1 MATVNFINRKKSQT
15 RAGMKF
21 VLKYTQREDKTL
33 FEGMKLVSGLNC
45 SPQSVYEEF
54 MNTKLLYGKDS
65 QRMYYHFVQS
75 FPPNENVTPQTAHE
89 IALKLA
95 EHYKEFE
102 VLVSTHVDCDHI
114 HSHFIINSVSF
125 ETGKKLHQ
133 AASAIQELRQ
143 KSDAL
148 CLEYGLS
155 VCQPKEQRTKP
166 LTAGEYHTAVRG
178 GSWKMRLINTIDEC
192 MRYATSKEIFVQM
205 MESEGYAVKWTD
217 TRKNITYTTPD
228 GKRCRDDR
236 LHESKY
242 LKERMELEL
251 RIRQEIIAGR
261 TQTAEQ
267 TNAAG
272 RAATTADAQSLS
284 PDTAGFGR
292 AVRDFN
298 NPAGADEG
306 LTATESQPK
315 NADKQSAGTG
325 GADSNLQEPHADT
338 ADLITGWEQERA
350 FFFSAEASVANLGM
364 VPDMDSNSLDFA
376 GIGSS
381 VVQLGRAV
389 ERLESP
395 VPVADATIKPQPPA
409 GKKKKLAVGQ
419 KEDDHSGH
427 DFEMKM

>member
-33 FEGMKLVSGLNC
+33 FEGMKLVSGVNC

-54 MNTKLLYGKDS
+54 VNTKLLYGKDS

-166 LTAGEYHTAVRG
+166 LTAGEHHTAVRG

-192 MRYATSKEIFVQM
+192 MRYATSKDMFVQM

-217 TRKNITYTTPD
+217 TRKSITYTTPD

-261 TQTAEQ
+261 TQTAKQ
-267 TNAAG
+267 TDTAG
-272 RAATTADAQSLS
+272 GADAPADTQQLS
-284 PDTAGFGR
+284 ADSAGFGR
-292 AVRDFN
+292 TVRDSDYLTR
-298 NPAGADEG
+298 ADEN
-306 LTATESQPK
+306 TAAAKP
-315 NADKQSAGTG
+315 QSAHTHQRPADQDGI
-325 GADSNLQEPHADT
+325 GASEQEPLPDT
-338 ADLITGWEQERA
+338 ADLVTGWEQERA
-350 FFFSAEASVANLGM
+350 FLFSAEASAAGFGM
-364 VPDMDSNSLDFA
+364 VTDMDSHSPNLA

-395 VPVADATIKPQPPA
+395 VPVRDATAKPQPSS

>member
-33 FEGMKLVSGLNC
+33 FEGMKLVSGVNC

-54 MNTKLLYGKDS
+54 VNTKLLYGKDS

-75 FPPNENVTPQTAHE
+75 FPPDENITPQTAHE

-95 EHYKEFE
+95 KYYKEFE

-166 LTAGEYHTAVRG
+166 MTAGEYHTAIRG

-192 MRYATSKEIFVQM
+192 MRYASNKNMFIVM
-205 MESEGYAVKWTD
+205 MESEGYAVTWTD

-236 LHESKY
+236 LHEPKY
-242 LKERMELEL
+242 LKEKMELEL

-272 RAATTADAQSLS
+272 KAAATADAQSLS

-292 AVRDFN
+292 TVRDFN
-298 NPAGADEG
+298 NPAGADER

-315 NADKQSAGTG
+315 NADEQSAGTG
-325 GADSNLQEPHADT
+325 GADSNLQESDTNT

-350 FFFSAEASVANLGM
+350 FLFSTEASAAGFGM
-364 VPDMDSNSLDFA
+364 VTDMDSHSPNLA

-381 VVQLGRAV
+381 VVQLGRAM

-395 VPVADATIKPQPPA
+395 VPITDATTKPQPPT

>member
-1 MATVNFINRKKSQT
+1 MIFYKRRKVIICTSNATGFIYLICR
-15 RAGMKF
+15 
-21 VLKYTQREDKTL
+21 
-33 FEGMKLVSGLNC
+33 
-45 SPQSVYEEF
+45 
-54 MNTKLLYGKDS
+54 
-65 QRMYYHFVQS
+65 
-75 FPPNENVTPQTAHE
+75 
-89 IALKLA
+89 
-95 EHYKEFE
+95 
-102 VLVSTHVDCDHI
+102 
-114 HSHFIINSVSF
+114 F

-166 LTAGEYHTAVRG
+166 LTAGEYHSAVRG

-192 MRYATSKEIFVQM
+192 MRYAKSKEMFIEM

-228 GKRCRDDR
+228 GKKCRDDR
-236 LHESKY
+236 LHEQKY

-261 TQTAEQ
+261 TQTAKQ
-267 TNAAG
+267 TDTANG
-272 RAATTADAQSLS
+272 ADAQADTQQLS
-284 PDTAGFGR
+284 ADSAGFGR
-292 AVRDFN
+292 TVRDSDYLT
-298 NPAGADEG
+298 GADEN
-306 LTATESQPK
+306 TAAAKP
-315 NADKQSAGTG
+315 QSAHTHQRAADQVGI
-325 GADSNLQEPHADT
+325 GASEQEPLSDT

-350 FFFSAEASVANLGM
+350 FFFAAEASAANLGM
-364 VPDMDSNSLDFA
+364 VTDMDSHSPNLA

-395 VPVADATIKPQPPA
+395 VPVTDATTKPQLPA

>member
-33 FEGMKLVSGLNC
+33 FEGMKLVSGVNC

-75 FPPNENVTPQTAHE
+75 FPPNENITPQTAHE

-102 VLVSTHVDCDHI
+102 VLVSTHTDCDHI
-114 HSHFIINSVSF
+114 HTHFIINSVSF

-178 GSWKMRLINTIDEC
+178 ESWKMRLINTIDEC
-192 MRYATSKEIFVQM
+192 MRYARNKNMFIEM
-205 MESEGYAVKWTD
+205 MEAEGYAVKWTD
-217 TRKNITYTTPD
+217 PRKNITYTTPD

-236 LHESKY
+236 LHEPKY

-251 RIRQEIIAGR
+251 RIRQEIITGR

-267 TNAAG
+267 THAIG
-272 RAATTADAQSLS
+272 RADTPTDTLQLS
-284 PDTAGFGR
+284 DNPAGLGR
-292 AVRDFN
+292 TVRDFDY
-298 NPAGADEG
+298 PTGADERT
-306 LTATESQPK
+306 TAAEQQPADTDQRPANQGGIGASEQESL
-315 NADKQSAGTG
+315 S
-325 GADSNLQEPHADT
+325 DT
-338 ADLITGWEQERA
+338 ADPITGWEQERV
-350 FFFSAEASVANLGM
+350 FIFSAEASATYLGM
-364 VPDMDSNSLDFA
+364 VSDMDSHSLNFS

-395 VPVADATIKPQPPA
+395 VPVADATTKPQPPA

-419 KEDDHSGH
+419 KEDDHSVH

>member
-1 MATVNFINRKKSQT
+1 MATVNFINRKKGQT

-21 VLKYTQREDKTL
+21 VLSYTQRKDKTL
-33 FEGMKLVSGLNC
+33 FEGMKLVSGINC

-54 MNTKLLYGKDS
+54 INTKLLYGKDS

-75 FPPNENVTPQTAHE
+75 FPPNEDISPQTAHE

-125 ETGKKLHQ
+125 ETGRKLHQ

-143 KSDAL
+143 KSDDL

-155 VCQPKEQRTKP
+155 VCKPKEQRTKP
-166 LTAGEYHTAVRG
+166 MTAGEYHTAVRG

-192 MRYATSKEIFVQM
+192 MRYARNKNMFIEM

-228 GKRCRDDR
+228 SKRCRDDR

-251 RIRQEIIAGR
+251 RVRQEIIAGR
-261 TQTAEQ
+261 TQTTEQ
-267 TNAAG
+267 IHAAG
-272 RAATTADAQSLS
+272 RADARQLS
-284 PDTAGFGR
+284 DDPAGLGR
-292 AVRDFN
+292 DVRDFDC
-298 NPAGADEG
+298 PAGADESIA
-306 LTATESQPK
+306 TAELQPA
-315 NADKQSAGTG
+315 NADWRPANQVGI
-325 GADSNLQEPHADT
+325 GASEQEPLSDT
-338 ADLITGWEQERA
+338 ADIVTGWEQERA
-350 FFFSAEASVANLGM
+350 FLFSAEASAAHLG
-364 VPDMDSNSLDFA
+364 VVSDMDSHSFDLA

-395 VPVADATIKPQPPA
+395 VPVADATARPQPPA

-419 KEDDHSGH
+419 KEGDHSGH

>member
-21 VLKYTQREDKTL
+21 VLAYTQREEKTL

-45 SPQSVYEEF
+45 SPQSAYEEF
-54 MNTKLLYGKDS
+54 VNTKLLYGKDS

-75 FPPNENVTPQTAHE
+75 FPPDENVTPQTAHE

-102 VLVSTHVDCDHI
+102 VLVSTHMDCDHI

-133 AASAIQELRQ
+133 AASAIQEIRQ

-166 LTAGEYHTAVRG
+166 MTAGEYHTAVRG
-178 GSWKMRLINTIDEC
+178 GSWKMRLMNTIDEC
-192 MRYATSKEIFVQM
+192 MRYAKSKDRFIEM
-205 MESEGYAVKWTD
+205 MEFEGYAVKWTD
-217 TRKNITYTTPD
+217 TRKNITYTTPE
-228 GKRCRDDR
+228 GKKCRDDR
-236 LHESKY
+236 LHEQKY
-242 LKERMELEL
+242 LKEMMELEL
-251 RIRQEIIAGR
+251 RLRQEIIAGR
-261 TQTAEQ
+261 TQTAAH
-267 TNAAG
+267 TAADG
-272 RAATTADAQSLS
+272 PDLS
-284 PDTAGFGR
+284 VDTAGCGR
-292 AVRDFN
+292 AVRHSDYPSGSDESIATAEPQ
-298 NPAGADEG
+298 PADTHQRPADQVGIGASE
-306 LTATESQPK
+306 
-315 NADKQSAGTG
+315 
-325 GADSNLQEPHADT
+325 QEPLTDT

-350 FFFSAEASVANLGM
+350 FLFSAETAFAQFN
-364 VPDMDSNSLDFA
+364 MDTAVDRHSFDLA

-381 VVQLGRAV
+381 VVQLGRAL
-389 ERLESP
+389 ERLENP
-395 VPVADATIKPQPPA
+395 VPIVDATARPKPQS